1 MLVFLLNHFWWLT
14 WKGHEDDE
22 RCEWFTNP
30 LPPENVI
37 SVLLTTKPIK
47 VSDIK
52 YFGNTDIAPTKFWLL
67 PVKYPVSRHKLRHS
81 LLILLLLQ
89 LLQSLKIFFNEY
101 FFFFHYFPPDLMY
114 TGTKQPCAASSVG
127 ACLRAR
133 LGWARDPAWP
143 RSLNT
148 MCTAWPGAWSVVI
161 SVIICETE
169 SAPGSGG
176 QDVNNP
182 SGCSFVAEHS
192 GVFR

>member
-1 MLVFLLNHFWWLT
+1 MTHLKRTRGWRTLWMIHKSSAAWKCHFCFTDNKTNQSFWYKILRKHWHCSDKVLTVTCKILCSLSQAEPLAARTAPSAVASKSKDIFSWIFIFLF
-14 WKGHEDDE
+14 
-22 RCEWFTNP
+22 
-30 LPPENVI
+30 
-37 SVLLTTKPIK
+37 
-47 VSDIK
+47 
-52 YFGNTDIAPTKFWLL
+52 Y
-67 PVKYPVSRHKLRHS
+67 
-81 LLILLLLQ
+81 
-89 LLQSLKIFFNEY
+89 
-101 FFFFHYFPPDLMY
+101 YFPPDLMD

-127 ACLRAR
+127 ASLRAR

-148 MCTAWPGAWSVVI
+148 LCTAWPGPRSVVI

-169 SAPGSGG
+169 SAPGSDG

>member
-1 MLVFLLNHFWWLT
+1 MTHLKRTRGWRMLWMIHKSSDAWKCHFCFTDNNKTNQSFWYKILRKHWHCSDKVLT
-14 WKGHEDDE
+14 VTCKIP
-22 RCEWFTNP
+22 CSSSPAAP
-30 LPPENVI
+30 LAAH
-37 SVLLTTKPIK
+37 T
-47 VSDIK
+47 
-52 YFGNTDIAPTKFWLL
+52 APFVAASESK
-67 PVKYPVSRHKLRHS
+67 H
-81 LLILLLLQ
+81 
-89 LLQSLKIFFNEY
+89 IFFMNI
-101 FFFFHYFPPDLMY
+101 FFSSHIFPPDLMD

-127 ACLRAR
+127 ACLRAC

-148 MCTAWPGAWSVVI
+148 LCTAWPGARSVVI